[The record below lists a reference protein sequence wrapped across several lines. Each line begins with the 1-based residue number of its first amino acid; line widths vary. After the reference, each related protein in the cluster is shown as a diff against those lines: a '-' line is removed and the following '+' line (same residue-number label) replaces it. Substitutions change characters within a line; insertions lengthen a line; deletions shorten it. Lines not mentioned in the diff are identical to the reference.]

1 MLITCPQRCWCVH
14 CAAAADFQRLVM
26 EDPLD
31 RRIAAALSPAVDPFN
46 AALSRTPALSSAVTA
61 FLGPSNLPV
70 RQRL

>member
-1 MLITCPQRCWCVH
+1 
-14 CAAAADFQRLVM
+14 M